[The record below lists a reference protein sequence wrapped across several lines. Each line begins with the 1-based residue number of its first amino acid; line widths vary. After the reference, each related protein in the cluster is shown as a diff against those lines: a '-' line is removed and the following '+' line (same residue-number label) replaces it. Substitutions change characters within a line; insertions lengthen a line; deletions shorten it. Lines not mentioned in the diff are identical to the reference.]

1 MPNKDKKINGYIEN
15 SKTAVLATVDSN
27 NNPNIRTIGG
37 FGIKEI
43 TIYFSTAKESSK
55 VEQIKNNNKV
65 SLLFQHENQVITDFV
80 NVEIKG
86 IAEELKDKDQFEE
99 GFKYISRRRPQL
111 KISEET
117 HNIYKVVPKEIKVLD
132 FSKEKPEERIQ
143 KIEF

>member
-1 MPNKDKKINGYIEN
+1 MSNKNKKINEYLEI

-37 FGIKEI
+37 FGVKEI

-55 VEQIKNNNKV
+55 VEQLKSNTNV
-65 SLLFQHENQVITDFV
+65 SLLFQHENQVIPNFV

-86 IAEELKDKDQFEE
+86 IAEELKGKDQFEE
-99 GFKYISRRRPQL
+99 GFKYILKRRPQL
-111 KISEET
+111 NITEKT
-117 HNIYKVVPKEIKVLD
+117 HNIYKVVPIEIKVLD
-132 FSKEKPEERIQ
+132 FSKEKAEERIQ